1 MRSAVD
7 GVCGSN
13 DIACYDGEEHLG
25 VLEAGPAREADA
37 CAGDSP
43 CVGVQAGRRGV
54 EDCDSAR
61 VERASD
67 IGGDNRSEGSTD
79 VLDTLGDKDGR
90 GALRV
95 KEKGER
101 IPLNF
106 LLL

>member
-1 MRSAVD
+1 M
-7 GVCGSN
+7 
-13 DIACYDGEEHLG
+13 
-25 VLEAGPAREADA
+25 
-37 CAGDSP
+37 
-43 CVGVQAGRRGV
+43 
-54 EDCDSAR
+54 
-61 VERASD
+61 ERASD